1 MKKTPF
7 VLFLLFAL
15 AFTAQAGT
23 FAPQRDVCDIRK
35 FGAKGDGKTLNTQAI
50 NAAIEACNARGGGV
64 VLVPKG
70 VFVTGT
76 IHLKDNVRLYLEAD
90 AVLRATADLDRYESY
105 VPTKDISRFD
115 SGGGGQNANNSR
127 DARWN
132 RALILGVGL
141 KNFAI
146 EGEGTID
153 GCHVFDPRGEEKMRG
168 PHTIIVAESRN
179 FSMEN
184 ITVNNAANYA
194 FMAYE
199 IENCTFRGLSINEG
213 WDGIHIRGG
222 KNIVIRDCEFH
233 TGDDA
238 IAGGYWDNMS
248 ISDCHIN
255 TACNGIR
262 MIMPSTDLTIAHC
275 DFQGPGRYPH
285 RTSRELR
292 RTNMQSAI
300 LLQPGGWG
308 RAVGD
313 MDDIHIHDIRID
325 SVTNPIMMVLN
336 EGNEA
341 GDILVERVT
350 ATRITFAAASAE
362 SWRGGRFDK
371 LVFRDISY
379 SYAGNDNA
387 ALRELKVGQ
396 PPADSRQLP
405 CWGWYLRN
413 VRDVLFEN
421 VSLTFDGEE
430 TRPALWFDNVGRAT
444 LRNTRYKTSGSEQ
457 GIVSIHTGTI
467 INE

>member
-1 MKKTPF
+1 MKKT
-7 VLFLLFAL
+7 LFLPFILLLLTFGMEAEAL
-15 AFTAQAGT
+15 V
-23 FAPQRDVCDIRK
+23 PQHNVYDIRK

-50 NAAIEACNARGGGV
+50 NTTIEKCSDQGGGV
-64 VLVPKG
+64 VLIPKG
-70 VFVTGT
+70 VFITGT
-76 IHLKDNVRLYLEAD
+76 IHLKDNVRLYLDAD
-90 AVLRATADLDRYESY
+90 AVLRASTDLNVYESY
-105 VPTKDISRFD
+105 IPTKDISRFD
-115 SGGGGQNANNSR
+115 SGGNTQNANNSR

-153 GCHVFDPRGEEKMRG
+153 GCHLFDPQGEEKMRG
-168 PHTIIVAESRN
+168 PHTIIIAESRN
-179 FSMEN
+179 FTMDG

-199 IENCTFRGLSINEG
+199 IENCSFRGLSFNEG

-222 KNIVIRDCEFH
+222 KNIVIRDCEFY

-238 IAGGYWDNMS
+238 IAGGYWENMA

-275 DFQGPGRYPH
+275 QFQGPGRHPH

-308 RAVGD
+308 RAPGN
-313 MDDIHIHDIRID
+313 MEDIHIHDIQID

-341 GDILVERVT
+341 SNILVERVT
-350 ATRITFAAASAE
+350 ATRITYAAASIE
-362 SWRGGRFDK
+362 SWRGGRFEN
-371 LVFRDISY
+371 LTFRDISY
-379 SYAGNDNA
+379 TYMGHDNT
-387 ALRELKVGQ
+387 ALKDLSVGQ

-413 VRDVLFEN
+413 VHNLLFEN
-421 VSLTFDGEE
+421 VNLSFEGKE
-430 TRPALWFDNVGRAT
+430 TRPALWFDNVGRAE
-444 LRNTRYKTSGSEQ
+444 LRNVTYKKSQNPQ
-457 GIVSIHTGTI
+457 GIVSINTGS
-467 INE
+467 INIK

>member
-1 MKKTPF
+1 MKKKLFIP
-7 VLFLLFAL
+7 FLLTVLTLCLEAGAL
-15 AFTAQAGT
+15 V
-23 FAPQRDVCDIRK
+23 PQRNVCDIRK
-35 FGAKGDGKTLNTQAI
+35 FGAKGDGKTVNTQAI
-50 NAAIEACNARGGGV
+50 NAAIDACNAQGGGV

-70 VFVTGT
+70 VFITGT
-76 IHLKDNVRLYLEAD
+76 IHLKDDVRLYLEAD
-90 AVLRATADLDRYESY
+90 AVLRASTDLNLYESY
-105 VPTKDISRFD
+105 IPTKDISRFD
-115 SGGGGQNANNSR
+115 SGGNSQNANNSR

-141 KNFAI
+141 KNFSI

-179 FSMEN
+179 FSMDG

-199 IENCTFRGLSINEG
+199 IENCSFRGLSFNEG

-222 KNIVIRDCEFH
+222 KNIVIRDCRFH

-238 IAGGYWDNMS
+238 IAGGYWENMS
-248 ISDCHIN
+248 ISDCFIN

-275 DFQGPGRYPH
+275 RFQGPGRYPH

-308 RAVGD
+308 QAPGN
-313 MDDIHIHDIRID
+313 MEDIHIHDIRID

-341 GDILVERVT
+341 SDILMERVT
-350 ATRITFAAASAE
+350 ATRINFAAASVE
-362 SWRGGRFDK
+362 SWRGGRFDN
-371 LVFRDISY
+371 LTFRDISY
-379 SYAGNDNA
+379 SYIGNNDPSLQKTA
-387 ALRELKVGQ
+387 VGQ

-413 VRDVLFEN
+413 VRNVLLEN
-421 VSLTFDGEE
+421 VTLSFEGEE
-430 TRPALWFDNVGRAT
+430 TRPALWFDNVGKAE
-444 LRNTRYKTSGSEQ
+444 LRNVQYQKSQNEQ
-457 GIVSIHTGTI
+457 GIVSINTGSI
-467 INE
+467 IAR